1 MKFGTKLFLAFF
13 LAGLTPFAILAI
25 VYLNSATDS
34 LSESAFHHLE
44 SVRDTKRAS
53 VQRYFETVSN
63 QMLSFAEDHMVVE
76 AMGQFKDAA
85 ANFIADNDYTAA
97 DITAMRGK
105 LSTYYRNEFATEYR
119 QRNDGK
125 AAEVNRP
132 LSMLDDDS
140 IALQYH
146 YIRANQNPLGSKE
159 QLDRAADN
167 SRYSTLHENFH
178 PVIRNFLQR
187 FGYYDIFLVD
197 SKTGDI
203 VYSVFK
209 ELDYSTSL
217 IDGPYANTNFGEAFR
232 RANAATSKDSVVLV
246 DYKRYFPSYNDP
258 AGFVACPIFDGD
270 TKIGV
275 AMFQFPIDVLNAIMT
290 ERSGLGETG
299 ESYLVGS
306 DLLMRSDSYLDPTHH
321 TVRAAFA
328 DPQNGKVDTDAA
340 HAALT
345 GATDSKIII
354 DYNGNPVLSAYTS
367 LKVGDT
373 TWALLSEIDVAEAF
387 AEITRLKWLVSVLAM
402 ICIGGIITGAL
413 LLARS
418 TTRPIRKAVAMLS
431 DLEHG
436 NLDSRMHLT
445 RRDELGQMGD
455 AMDAF
460 ADNLQHEILTAF
472 EKLAAGDFT
481 FEATGLIKQ
490 PLAKA
495 NSSMTQVL
503 EQVRSTSEQIS
514 SGSSQVAASSQTLSQ
529 GATEQASSLEEIASS
544 MTEIGSQV
552 HHNADNAHQA
562 SVLAGETKAAAEQGN
577 TSMADMISAMEAI
590 NESSAN
596 ISKIIK
602 VIDEIAFQTNLLA
615 LNAAVEAARAGQH
628 GKGFAV
634 VAEEVRNLAAR
645 SAKAAQETTEMIEN
659 SVGKAQSGSRI
670 AAETADALNEIMQRV
685 TKVTDLAD
693 EIAQASNEQTDG
705 VSQISQGLDQI
716 DQVTQLNT
724 VSAEESAAAAEQ
736 LSSQADQLHTMLSR
750 FKLSQTTKL
759 IAR

>member
-13 LAGLTPFAILAI
+13 LAGLVPFAILAG
-25 VYLNSATDS
+25 VYLHNASS
-34 LSESAFHHLE
+34 SFSESAFHHLE

-53 VQRYFETVSN
+53 VQRYFETVTN
-63 QMLSFAEDHMVVE
+63 QMLSFAEDRMVVE
-76 AMGQFKDAA
+76 AMAQFKQAA
-85 ANFIADNDYTAA
+85 ADMIADNHYTAD
-97 DITAMRGK
+97 DITTMRDQLG
-105 LSTYYRNEFATEYR
+105 SYYRQEFAAEYR
-119 QRNDGK
+119 KRNNG
-125 AAEVNRP
+125 AAPDVSQ
-132 LSMLDDDS
+132 LFSKLDDES

-146 YIRANQNPLGSKE
+146 YIRANRNPLGAKE
-159 QLDRAADN
+159 KLDQADDQ
-167 SRYSTLHENFH
+167 SRYSALHGRFH
-178 PVIRNFLQR
+178 PIFRNFLQR

-197 SKTGDI
+197 SATGNI

-217 IDGPYANTNFGEAFR
+217 LNGPYAQTNFGEAFR
-232 RANAATSKDSVVLV
+232 SANASTRKDHVVLV
-246 DYKRYFPSYNDP
+246 DYARYFPSYNDP
-258 AGFVACPIFDGD
+258 AGFIACPIFDGD

-275 AMFQFPIDVLNAIMT
+275 AMFQFPIDTLNAIMT

-299 ESYLVGS
+299 ESYLVGK
-306 DLLMRSDSYLDPTHH
+306 DKLMRSDSHLDAQNHS
-321 TVRAAFA
+321 VRAAFA
-328 DPQNGKVDTDAA
+328 NPQLGQVDTEATRL
-340 HAALT
+340 ALS
-345 GATDSKIII
+345 GATGTQIIT
-354 DYNGNPVLSAYTS
+354 DDNGQPVLSAYTP
-367 LKVGDT
+367 LQIGTT
-373 TWALLSEIDVAEAF
+373 TWALLSEIHVAEAF
-387 AEITRLKWLVSVLAM
+387 AELTHLKWLVSIL
-402 ICIGGIITGAL
+402 GGLCLIAIVGVAV

-418 TTRPIRKAVAMLS
+418 TTRPIQHAIAMLTA
-431 DLEHG
+431 LEQG
-436 NLDSRMHLT
+436 DLDSRINLQ
-445 RRDELGQMGD
+445 RNDELGEMAA

-460 ADNLQHEILTAF
+460 ADNLQHEVITAF

-481 FEATGLIKQ
+481 FEANGLIKQ
-490 PLAKA
+490 PLAKTNA
-495 NSSMTQVL
+495 SMIQVL
-503 EQVRSTSEQIS
+503 ELVHSTSDQIS
-514 SGSSQVAASSQTLSQ
+514 SGSSEVAASSQTLSQ

-544 MTEIGSQV
+544 MTEIGAQIR
-552 HHNADNAHQA
+552 HNADNAHQA

-577 TSMADMISAMEAI
+577 TSMAEMISAMDAI

-645 SAKAAQETTEMIEN
+645 CTKAAHETTEMIKN
-659 SVGKAQSGSRI
+659 SVGKAQSGSHI

-750 FKLSQTTKL
+750 FKLSQTTKM